1 MKKTTKALL
10 LAAMTVTAL
19 AGCSSKPADPAATAT
34 EAVTTTAAAD
44 TTAAE
49 AADTTAAKDA
59 SAEDGKSYTIGIGQ
73 FAEHGMKMHRQ
84 TAEQPARSSTTLFP
98 KRQI

>member
-1 MKKTTKALL
+1 MQAIKTIQNQEETIMKKTTKALL

-49 AADTTAAKDA
+49 AADSSPAGERSAAGKCRKRCDA
-59 SAEDGKSYTIGIGQ
+59 GKQ
-73 FAEHGMKMHRQ
+73 QQRLPERW
-84 TAEQPARSSTTLFP
+84 R
-98 KRQI
+98 